1 MSVFEDMAYLLPQ
14 RLSAICASSMRRLSG
29 PFTPVFPARH
39 LPALSSAAVRDSA
52 APRLQNWAPSTH
64 LAQAPECCT
73 PAKLLQKY
81 FISSTHW
88 KVSMSML
95 VWTKWIFLI
104 RNTARSYRMSSP
116 WADLFK
122 YSHKVGSPLSCPLP
136 HCTHEVAGFRRP
148 LMQHSTFPFYSLR

>member
-14 RLSAICASSMRRLSG
+14 RLSAICASSMRCLSA
-29 PFTPVFPARH
+29 PFTPMFPARH
-39 LPALSSAAVRDSA
+39 LPALSSASVRDSA
-52 APRLQNWAPSTH
+52 APRLLNWAPSTH

-73 PAKLLQKY
+73 PAKLLQEY

-88 KVSMSML
+88 KVNFASMD
-95 VWTKWIFLI
+95 TKWIFLI
-104 RNTARSYRMSSP
+104 CNTARSYRMSSP

-136 HCTHEVAGFRRP
+136 HSTHEVAGFRRP
-148 LMQHSTFPFYSLR
+148 LMQHGTFPSYSLG